1 MDPFLPDLDAEPEPE
16 PPGDVSGYDVSNHDP
31 APDGGEDDEGT
42 DSALF
47 PGSDI
52 F

>member
-16 PPGDVSGYDVSNHDP
+16 PREDVRGYDVSNRDP
-31 APDGGEDDEGT
+31 VPDSEDDEGT